1 MFKKIGLIIL
11 LTTFSLSAGSAFF
24 VKDPAVSPDA
34 KKIVFSYEGDLWIVA
49 SEGGTAFRLTAMQG
63 EEDNPSFS
71 PDGKFIAFSG
81 RQEGNSNV
89 YVMPVNGGEI
99 KQLTFNYAN
108 DNVECWSWDSKYI
121 YFVSNRYNRMSPYKI
136 SVDGGTP
143 ERLFD
148 QYFILMHNLAFA
160 PDNQTVYFNETWE
173 SSIFAN
179 RKRYKGEF
187 NPDIKSLN
195 LKTLEYNQLTK
206 YNGKDFFPI
215 TDKSGNL
222 YFLSDE
228 GNEEFNLY
236 KWENGSKKALT
247 AFESSIYNPS
257 ISADGS
263 LIAFTKDYELFT
275 YNTGTG
281 ESAKVNINIY
291 DNYTLDIENSYNVSG
306 KITAFDVSPDN
317 KKIVYVSRGEMFVS
331 DIKGKF
337 SKKIETNPAERVLEV
352 LWLEDN
358 KTVLYN
364 RTDKGYLN
372 LFTVEVDKPAEEKR
386 ITEGE
391 KNSQDIVMNHEKT
404 KAVYFA
410 GRNELNVLDLKS
422 FNVETVVEDEFWSL
436 YTTSAY
442 FSPDDKYLLYTAYRY
457 FEQDIL
463 VYNFEEKK
471 SYNITKTGVTET
483 NPVWSPDGKYIYFQS
498 DRTAPNYPRG
508 NNDTEIFRIALRNF
522 GPEFKSDKL
531 AEVFVDEK
539 DTTEKKIETIIDFDG
554 LNDRWEGIATQ
565 PGNQY
570 APSVLTDDDKTTV
583 LFTSNH
589 DNEGYAVWRTTIE
602 PFEKNKTEKI
612 SGLQTTWLS
621 LVTSKDKQYTLASG
635 NIYELKLGQN
645 KAEKIEI
652 SHEFTR
658 NMKNEFAQMFY
669 ETWANIEENFYAE
682 NFHGVNWKK
691 MRDKYAGFLP
701 KVKTR
706 ANLRELLSDLLGEL
720 NSSHQGFTSNG
731 DEEKTFYNQE
741 SAAIG
746 LLFENND
753 PYVIKRVVTDSP
765 ADNVDVDLKPG
776 DKIISVNDVTVDPAK
791 NRESYLL
798 FPDRPEEIKLVV
810 FRNGDEITTKIKPVS
825 RTAFDVNLYDEWVD
839 FNQEYVDKH
848 SDNRIAYVHMKNM
861 GGDELAN
868 FRNEMINEAFYK
880 DALILDLRNNRGGNV
895 HDEVLQFLSQKP
907 YTKWKYRGGEF
918 APQPNFAPASKPII
932 LLINE
937 QSLSDAEMTAAG
949 FKELGLGTIVGT
961 ETYRWLIFTS
971 GKSLVDGSFYRLPSW
986 GCYMLD
992 GKNIEE
998 YGVAPDVYV
1007 KKVITDKIKGTDPQ
1021 LDKAIELIKADSRYK

>member
-1 MFKKIGLIIL
+1 MFKKIGLILL
-11 LTTFSLSAGSAFF
+11 LTTFSLSAGTAFF
-24 VKDPAVSPDA
+24 VKDPTVSPDA
-34 KKIVFSYEGDLWIVA
+34 QKIVFSYEGDLWIVA

-71 PDGKFIAFSG
+71 PDGKYIAFSG

-99 KQLTFNYAN
+99 KQLTYNYAN
-108 DNVECWSWDSKYI
+108 DIVECWSWDSKHV
-121 YFVSNRYNRMSPYKI
+121 YFVSNRYNRMSPYKVAA
-136 SVDGGTP
+136 SGGTP

-148 QYFILMHNLAFA
+148 HYFILMHNLAFA
-160 PDNQTVYFNETWE
+160 PDDQTVYFNETWE
-173 SSIFAN
+173 SSLFAN
-179 RKRYKGEF
+179 RKRYKGDF

-195 LKTLEYNQLTK
+195 LKTLEYNQLTD
-206 YNGKDFFPI
+206 YRGKDFFPI
-215 TDKSGNL
+215 TDKNGNL

-228 GNEEFNLY
+228 ANEEFNLY
-236 KWENGSKKALT
+236 KWENGSKKGLT
-247 AFESSIYNPS
+247 EFTSSIYSPS

-263 LIAFTKDYELFT
+263 LIAFIKDYELFT
-275 YNTGTG
+275 YNTSTG
-281 ESAKVNINIY
+281 KSNKVNVNIY
-291 DNYTLDIENSYNVSG
+291 DNYTLNIENSYSVSG
-306 KITAFDVSPDN
+306 KITSFDVSPDN

-331 DIKGKF
+331 DIEGKF
-337 SKKIETNPAERVLEV
+337 SRKIETNPVERVLEV

-358 KTVLYN
+358 KTVIYN
-364 RTDKGYLN
+364 RTDMGYLN
-372 LFTVEVDKPAEEKR
+372 LFTISVDKISEEKR
-386 ITEGE
+386 ITSGE
-391 KNSQDIVMNHEKT
+391 KNSQDIIMNNKRT
-404 KAVYFA
+404 KAVFFS
-410 GRNELNVLDLKS
+410 GRNELNVIDLTN
-422 FNVETVVEDEFWSL
+422 FDVETVVEDEFWSL

-457 FEQDIL
+457 FEQDIR
-463 VYNFEEKK
+463 VYSFDEKK
-471 SYNITKTGVTET
+471 SFNITKTGVTET

-498 DRTAPNYPRG
+498 DRTSPNYPRG
-508 NNDTEIFRIALRNF
+508 NSDTEIYRIALRNF

-531 AEVFVDEK
+531 AEVFVEEK
-539 DTTEKKIETIIDFDG
+539 DTTEKKIETIIDFEG

-570 APSVLTDDDKTTV
+570 APTVITDKEKTYV

-589 DNEGYAVWRTTIE
+589 DNEGYAVWKTTLE

-612 SGLQTTWLS
+612 SGLTTSWLY
-621 LVTSKDKQYTLASG
+621 LVKSKEKYYTLASG
-635 NIYELKLGQN
+635 NIYEVKLSQN
-645 KAEKIEI
+645 KAEKIDV
-652 SHEFTR
+652 SYEFTR
-658 NMKNEFAQMFY
+658 NMKNEFSQMFY
-669 ETWANIEENFYAE
+669 ETWANLEENFYADD
-682 NFHGVNWKK
+682 FHGVNWKQ

-706 ANLRELLSDLLGEL
+706 ANLRQLLSDLLGEL

-731 DEEKTFYNQE
+731 DEEKTFYNSE
-741 SAAIG
+741 SASTG
-746 LLFENND
+746 LLFENER
-753 PYVIKRVVTDSP
+753 PYVIKRIVKDSP

-776 DKIISVNDVTVDPAK
+776 DIIISVNDVKVDPAL
-791 NRESYLL
+791 NRESYFV

-810 FRNGDEITTKIKPVS
+810 SRDGKEKTAKIKPVS
-825 RTAFDVNLYDEWVD
+825 RSSFDVNLYDEWVD

-848 SDNRIAYVHMKNM
+848 SDSRIAYVHMKNM
-861 GGDELAN
+861 GGGELAN

-895 HDEVLQFLSQKP
+895 HDDVLQFLSQKP
-907 YTKWKYRGGEF
+907 YTKWKYRDGEF

-986 GCYMLD
+986 GCYTLD

-998 YGVAPDVYV
+998 HGVAPDIYI
-1007 KKVITDKIKGTDPQ
+1007 KKVITDKINGTDPQ
-1021 LDKAIELIKADSRYK
+1021 LDKAIELIKADSRF